1 MSFFV
6 WRRDHE
12 DVKRQLSEV
21 TADRDRILGLFL
33 KALGVQMTEVVTPTV
48 TNCDSALQIVTPTV
62 TELTPEEE
70 LELENQREIAVLTS
84 VRRTNPAK
92 LAPLMQKFMAKKIR
106 RAVETAHPQHK
117 PNKAVADIFEQ
128 AKKEVS

>member
-12 DVKRQLSEV
+12 DVKRQLAEV
-21 TADRDRILGLFL
+21 TADRDRLLGLFL
-33 KALGVQMTEVVTPTV
+33 KALGVQMPESVQTSQTGEAAQP
-48 TNCDSALQIVTPTV
+48 AQVTPTV

-70 LELENQREIAVLTS
+70 LEIENQREIAVLTS

-92 LAPLMQKFMAKKIR
+92 LAPLMQKYMAKKIS
-106 RAVETAHPQHK
+106 RAVAAAHPQHK

>member
-12 DVKRQLSEV
+12 DVKRQLAEV
-21 TADRDRILGLFL
+21 TADRDRLLGLFL
-33 KALGVQMTEVVTPTV
+33 KALGVQMPESVQTSQTGEAAQPTQVAPTV
-48 TNCDSALQIVTPTV
+48 I
-62 TELTPEEE
+62 ELTPEEE

-92 LAPLMQKFMAKKIR
+92 LAPLMQKYMAKKIS
-106 RAVETAHPQHK
+106 RAVASAHPQHK

>member
-12 DVKRQLSEV
+12 DVKRQLAEV
-21 TADRDRILGLFL
+21 TADRDRLLGLFL
-33 KALGVQMTEVVTPTV
+33 KALGVQMPESVQTSQPGEAAP
-48 TNCDSALQIVTPTV
+48 AQAAPTV

-92 LAPLMQKFMAKKIR
+92 LAPLMQKYMAKKIS
-106 RAVETAHPQHK
+106 RAVAAAHPQHK

>member
-33 KALGVQMTEVVTPTV
+33 KALGVQMPEVVTPNV
-48 TNCDSALQIVTPTV
+48 TIVTPDVTTVTPTV

-70 LELENQREIAVLTS
+70 LELENQREISVLTS

-92 LAPLMQKFMAKKIR
+92 LAPLMQKYMAKKIS
-106 RAVETAHPQHK
+106 RAVAAAHPQHK